1 MSSETEYTQDDDL
14 GRDAFQIPPA
24 AADGTPPTPT
34 ITSRRPATTPAPDS
48 PAQVVIVGPS
58 AAGKTEL
65 ISAAP
70 EAFTAYRHP
79 AILADLSYRGAETA
93 RLIRDRI
100 NRVGNRAPG
109 VATASVMEYPFSVV
123 LRRLGAG
130 GAYYHADARSLL
142 GMDVPGGATF
152 AEGGVES
159 LAGDYREFRNK
170 VVERG
175 KAADALAIVINSARE
190 LRDHTVANGLP
201 ELLGEMAVSCP
212 VTLDQPPTPRE
223 GGKFF
228 RRRDRKPLPPP
239 TVRYADKL
247 NVSRLLLI
255 FNHADQISVGWR
267 TEWRATR
274 DPRGP
279 LSPLAITRDW
289 IRPKYVAKMAL
300 GDSVLRTLLAFLK
313 PGARLAVAVSSATGF
328 DRHTGDPFCATD
340 GTLNLLRAPDA
351 AAMLGR
357 RVVWGVAEA
366 LLYASFGIVTPT
378 ICEIFSEADLNPN
391 HFTWR

>member
-1 MSSETEYTQDDDL
+1 
-14 GRDAFQIPPA
+14 
-24 AADGTPPTPT
+24 
-34 ITSRRPATTPAPDS
+34 
-48 PAQVVIVGPS
+48 VIVGPS

-79 AILADLSYRGAETA
+79 AILAELSYRGADTP

-100 NRVGNRAPG
+100 SRVGIRAPG
-109 VATASVMEYPFSVV
+109 VATASIMEYPFSIV
-123 LRRLGAG
+123 LRQRGAT
-130 GAYYHADARSLL
+130 GAFYYADARSLL

-159 LAGDYREFRNK
+159 LAGDYREFRNR

-175 KAADALAIVINSARE
+175 KAADALAIVVNSARE
-190 LRDHTVANGLP
+190 LRDRTVANGLP

-212 VTLDQPPTPRE
+212 VTLDQPSVLRPRR
-223 GGKFF
+223 GFF
-228 RRRDRKPLPPP
+228 RRRDREPLPPP
-239 TVRYADKL
+239 TVRHADKL

-255 FNHADQISVGWR
+255 LNHADQISVRWR
-267 TEWRATR
+267 TDWRDTR

-300 GDSVLRTLLAFLK
+300 GDGVLRTLLAFLK

-328 DRHTGDPFCATD
+328 DRFTGDPFCATD

-351 AAMLGR
+351 SAMLER

-366 LLYASFGIVTPT
+366 LLYASFGIVTPA
-378 ICEIFSEADLNPN
+378 ICEIFTEADLTPDQ
-391 HFTWR
+391 FTWRK

>member
-1 MSSETEYTQDDDL
+1 MSPENDYNQDDDL
-14 GRDAFQIPPA
+14 GRDAFQVPQPATSGRPPSATIPSPRA
-24 AADGTPPTPT
+24 APTPA
-34 ITSRRPATTPAPDS
+34 SDS
-48 PAQVVIVGPS
+48 PAQVVLVGPS
-58 AAGKTEL
+58 GAGKSEV

-79 AILADLSYRGAETA
+79 AISADLSYRGAETP

-100 NRVGNRAPG
+100 NRVGVRAPG
-109 VATASVMEYPFSVV
+109 AATASVMEYPFSIV
-123 LRRLGAG
+123 LKQRAPNGV
-130 GAYYHADARSLL
+130 YYHADARSLL

-159 LAGDYREFRNK
+159 LAGDYREFRNR

-175 KAADALAIVINSARE
+175 RAADALAIVINSAGE

-212 VTLDQPPTPRE
+212 VTLDQPPAARPRR
-223 GGKFF
+223 KLI
-228 RRRDRKPLPPP
+228 RRDRTPLPPP
-239 TVRYADKL
+239 TVRYVDKL

-255 FNHADQISVGWR
+255 FNHADQISVRWR
-267 TEWRATR
+267 TEWRGAN

-289 IRPKYVAKMAL
+289 IRPKYIAKMSL

-328 DRHTGDPFCATD
+328 DRFTGDPFCATD

-351 AAMLGR
+351 SAMLER

-378 ICEIFSEADLNPN
+378 ICEYFTESDLTPN
-391 HFTWR
+391 HFNWRK